1 MFCLKHL
8 LLFYLK
14 KLIRTNK
21 LTFIIYIYRERE
33 RERERERDELL
44 IDNVLGNKGFRG
56 LNKMCFWKMTKLIYN
71 SLGVVP

>member
-21 LTFIIYIYRERE
+21 LTFILYIYIY
-33 RERERERDELL
+33 RERERDELL